1 MGNENGKNIAIII
14 LSVLLF
20 LSVSIGTL
28 MMIGSQEMIS
38 EVEIELYDCYNS
50 YEELYDEYLDQ
61 IVTSQGIYEITYGE
75 ILYVN
80 KFGEVYYGIPSENKC
95 HYVENN
101 ELFYTEVE

>member
-50 YEELYDEYLDQ
+50 YE
-61 IVTSQGIYEITYGE
+61 
-75 ILYVN
+75 
-80 KFGEVYYGIPSENKC
+80 
-95 HYVENN
+95 
-101 ELFYTEVE
+101 